1 MEIAGLAPSF
11 AFTKRGK
18 RRPNYDLLAGNG
30 RRTRRKSNTPS
41 EDGSS
46 RGSNLDNASVATL
59 ASIGSDISDIGQ
71 RDDESVKSTSTI
83 ASSKFGAR
91 PTKRKPLSGRRRGSG
106 PKRVTSRV
114 NTPFLAE
121 QQIGVVTDEL
131 IPIESGVEHDDSAT
145 VAQEGMEL
153 MSVSQ
158 IRAKEKELSTMKKY
172 VGHWRRFH
180 LWLERGNHIDWLVE
194 GMDPSVI
201 SELFLSIQVPLSQEI
216 FDSYL
221 GEMMYHGNGKL
232 KHHSTL
238 EGFGRR

>member
-11 AFTKRGK
+11 PFTKRGK

-41 EDGSS
+41 DDGSS
-46 RGSNLDNASVATL
+46 PGSNLDNASVGSL
-59 ASIGSDISDIGQ
+59 ASHGSDISDFGRQ
-71 RDDESVKSTSTI
+71 RDDESVKSTSSI

-91 PTKRKPLSGRRRGSG
+91 PKKRKPLSGKRRGPG
-106 PKRVTSRV
+106 PKSVNSLV
-114 NTPFLAE
+114 NTPAG

-131 IPIESGVEHDDSAT
+131 IPNESGVDEDSAT
-145 VAQEGMEL
+145 VAQEGKGL

-180 LWLERGNHIDWLVE
+180 LWLERCDHSEWLVE
-194 GMDPSVI
+194 GPGSC
-201 SELFLSIQVPLSQEI
+201 
-216 FDSYL
+216 
-221 GEMMYHGNGKL
+221 HG
-232 KHHSTL
+232 
-238 EGFGRR
+238 